1 MKKLMYLPFLLILL
15 TGNTSAAVL
24 LDKVVAIVNKEVITW
39 SDLYKGM
46 EFEALDNVKNLDP
59 KEKLKI
65 FKENEHTFL
74 ETMIDMRLQLQE
86 AERRG
91 ITVSKDEVQSA
102 IEMIRNKYGMSR
114 EEFEKAI
121 AQEGFTFKDYQKRL
135 LEQMLLNRIVDQ
147 EVRNKI
153 IVSEGDIDTA
163 LKNDRAMLKNIEGY
177 VISIINLG
185 KTGPKDALESKA
197 KEVIER
203 FKKGESFADLARQYS
218 TDPSAKTGG
227 TLGFVGKGDISPQLI
242 KVLEGLRDNE
252 VSEPFWTEHGLNI
265 VLLHHKREVKG
276 DKDLREAVRQR
287 LTEEQFNRRYRDW
300 LKGLRERSYVE
311 IKI

>member
-1 MKKLMYLPFLLILL
+1 MKRFFFLPFLLMLL
-15 TGNTSAAVL
+15 TGNSNAGVL

-39 SDLYKGM
+39 SDLYKTM
-46 EFEALDNVKNLDP
+46 EFEALDSVKNLDP
-59 KEKLKI
+59 KEKLRI

-91 ITVSKDEVQSA
+91 ITISKEDVQNA

-114 EEFEKAI
+114 EDFERAI

-135 LEQMLLNRIVDQ
+135 SEQMLLNRIVDQ

-153 IVSEGDIDTA
+153 IVSEGDIDA
-163 LKNDRAMLKNIEGY
+163 AIKNDKAMLKNIEGY

-185 KTGPKDALESKA
+185 KSESKEA
-197 KEVIER
+197 IEHRAREIKER
-203 FKKGESFADLARQYS
+203 LKRGESFTDLARKYS
-218 TDPSAKTGG
+218 TDQTAKTGG
-227 TLGFVGKGDISPQLI
+227 ALGFVGKGDLSPQLI
-242 KVLEGLRDNE
+242 KVLEDLKDNE
-252 VSEPFWTEHGLNI
+252 TSEPFWTEHGLSI
-265 VLLHHKREVKG
+265 VMLHQKREIKG
-276 DKDLREAVRQR
+276 DKELREAVRQR
-287 LTEEQFNRRYRDW
+287 LTEERFNKSYKDW
-300 LKGLRERSYVE
+300 LKGLKERSYVE